1 MTSVSTWVLSVAGIC
16 VLGVLVELMLPAGQ
30 TKKYIK
36 GIFSFVV
43 VLIVISPLPALFKKD
58 FKAEDIFEEN
68 AIVIQEDFVY
78 EINNKRL
85 EKLEKLIETD
95 LNDIGFL
102 NANVKLNANIF
113 TIDLKIDAVFVD
125 LRNAV
130 IDEKIQHIDIEEDV
144 KTSVLKYVNVERKDV
159 IVERWNGK

>member
-1 MTSVSTWVLSVAGIC
+1 MNSISAWVLSVAGIC

-43 VLIVISPLPALFKKD
+43 VLIVISPLPAFFKKD

-68 AIVIQEDFVY
+68 AILIQEDFVY

-85 EKLEKLIETD
+85 EKLENLILTD
-95 LNDIGFL
+95 LKEIGID
-102 NANVKLNANIF
+102 NAGVKLNANIF
-113 TIDLKIDAVFVD
+113 TTDLVIDAVFVD
-125 LRNAV
+125 LRESV
-130 IDEKIQHIDIEEDV
+130 IDEKISHIDIEEDV
-144 KTSVLKYVNVERKDV
+144 ISSVLKYVMVERNDI
-159 IVERWNGK
+159 IVERWNG